1 MTQSGMEQPHTTVW
15 ERSYGKRGPAPAHSR
30 NDVADAAIELANEG
44 GLSAV
49 STRRIA
55 QKLGVSQSALYRYVA
70 GHDEVFDLMVDAAA
84 GEIDLDVAL
93 RGEAIDDL
101 TALAARARSVHVRYP
116 WLLDIPVEAMRVGPR
131 GIDFLEYALRAMAVV
146 EVPGPVKLQAI
157 AVLNTLVQQFAR
169 AEVGGG
175 TASQERRISQ
185 VMYLHKTAAVGD
197 HPYLAAALHI
207 SDPGADQ
214 PGDMF
219 EPVVRRVLKG
229 VLTSD

>member
-1 MTQSGMEQPHTTVW
+1 MEQPHTTVW
-15 ERSYGKRGPAPAHSR
+15 ERSYGKRGPVPARSR

-70 GHDEVFDLMVDAAA
+70 GHDEVFDLIVDAAA

-101 TALAARARSVHVRYP
+101 TALAVRAKGVHVRYP

-131 GIDFLEYALRAMAVV
+131 GIDFLEYALRAMAAVD
-146 EVPGPVKLQAI
+146 VPGAVKLQAI

-169 AEVGGG
+169 VEVGEG
-175 TASQERRISQ
+175 TAGPERRISQ
-185 VMYLHKTAAVGD
+185 VVYLHKTAEDGN
-197 HPYLAAALHI
+197 HPYLAAVLDI
-207 SDPGADQ
+207 SNPDADQ
-214 PGDMF
+214 SGGMF
-219 EPVVRRVLKG
+219 EPVLRRVLG
-229 VLTSD
+229 GILTPE

>member
-1 MTQSGMEQPHTTVW
+1 MKQPHTTVW
-15 ERSYGKRGPAPAHSR
+15 ERSYGTRGPAPAHSR
-30 NDVADAAIELANEG
+30 DDVATAAMELANEG
-44 GLSAV
+44 GLPAV

-101 TALAARARSVHVRYP
+101 TALAARAKAVHVKYP

-131 GIDFLEYALRAMAVV
+131 GIGFLEYALRAMAAVDV
-146 EVPGPVKLQAI
+146 SGAVKLQVV

-175 TASQERRISQ
+175 TASRERRSSQ

-219 EPVVRRVLKG
+219 EPVVRRVLG
-229 VLTSD
+229 GMLMPE